1 MANKIR
7 RLLIGK
13 EIKEQHVYFVGGK
26 QNVYIDNAKKEIE
39 IFSIDEVEN
48 GYIVNVKFNG
58 EIQEWKRLP
67 KNDVTTLEFYLD

>member
-26 QNVYIDNAKKEIE
+26 QNVYIEGEKIPIEIE
-39 IFSIDEVEN
+39 SINEQEKN
-48 GYIVNVKFNG
+48 YLVNVKFNG
-58 EIQEWKRLP
+58 EIQEWKLIP
-67 KNDVTTLEFYLD
+67 KSDSVTVEFFLD